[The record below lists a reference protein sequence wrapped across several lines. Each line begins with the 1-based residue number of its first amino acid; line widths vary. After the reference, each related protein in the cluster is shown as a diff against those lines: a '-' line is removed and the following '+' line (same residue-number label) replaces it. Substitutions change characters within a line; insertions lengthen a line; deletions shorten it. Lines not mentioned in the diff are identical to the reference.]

1 MCHFLPSLLRYGP
14 KATACAGAQSNGRNV
29 YLLQRL
35 PVMVV
40 SRQTLIMLTILCS
53 AQIGM
58 QARQTLDRNPPH
70 ATSTLSS
77 TASFSILR
85 RPTSGFDSSSATIS
99 STGRPLIP
107 PDLLIRSTAI
117 CTPTS
122 AVLPPAAAPPDKGC
136 KLPMRNALVCAKAC
150 RHTVGATTTEP
161 S

>member
-53 AQIGM
+53 SQIGM

-70 ATSTLSS
+70 ATST
-77 TASFSILR
+77 
-85 RPTSGFDSSSATIS
+85 SATIS
-99 STGRPLIP
+99 STGRPLMP
-107 PDLLIRSTAI
+107 PDRLMRATAI
-117 CTPTS
+117 CAPTS
-122 AVLPPAAAPPDKGC
+122 AVLPPAAAAPESGC
-136 KLPMRNALVCAKAC
+136 S
-150 RHTVGATTTEP
+150 EP
-161 S
+161 IL

>member
-1 MCHFLPSLLRYGP
+1 MCHFLHSFLRYGP

-53 AQIGM
+53 SQIGM

-77 TASFSILR
+77 TAS
-85 RPTSGFDSSSATIS
+85 
-99 STGRPLIP
+99 STGRPLMP
-107 PDLLIRSTAI
+107 PDRLMRATAI
-117 CTPTS
+117 CAPTS
-122 AVLPPAAAPPDKGC
+122 AVLPPAAPAPESGC
-136 KLPMRNALVCAKAC
+136 S
-150 RHTVGATTTEP
+150 EP
-161 S
+161 IL